1 MKSKTSVLSKRQ
13 NYENVSVDRI
23 SVITMTAAALL
34 VSSETLGETPLSG
47 AATAT
52 DGRANKTLCM
62 LPSFAALYK

>member
-1 MKSKTSVLSKRQ
+1 
-13 NYENVSVDRI
+13 
-23 SVITMTAAALL
+23 MTAAAVL